1 MSDVNQFIL
10 LSGAERWES
19 QTADSFPEGSK
30 SRTTSSSGQIAII
43 LHHYI
48 ELMMTFSDEIHVP
61 G

>member
-10 LSGAERWES
+10 LSGTERWES
-19 QTADSFPEGSK
+19 QTADSFPEGSESK
-30 SRTTSSSGQIAII
+30 STSSPGQIHII
-43 LHHYI
+43 LHSYI